1 MPKFYYNGVLLPEI
15 PQDVLAEYPYCWIRK
30 NTTSGNYDLVFGK
43 QSWYYNNNGVYCQN
57 ETDEK
62 WYTIPIATSTDAT
75 AWNFNKN
82 ATGYFSVDTARF
94 VFWSNHNIPNGS
106 ATSTTI
112 YFVGTYLIPE
122 LPNDNSKLSCGDVL
136 VPEFPQEVVDYPYC
150 VVLCWNNGNVQLIC
164 SKSGFYFNGGNGI
177 TDRNNATLKAY
188 NLKNEQWVEDS
199 NQSLKYSTW
208 TVISNG
214 TLVLQWS
221 NHNIPNGSTTVTNI
235 YFVGSEP
242 IVESPSNGKYLI
254 RSQGV
259 LYTIN
264 DGALSPLETT
274 ELTSDIFQSYGFDK
288 LPEWSVVSELV
299 NPEILYWQDDTEI
312 DPKLTVK
319 MTATPLPQ
327 NVITNAI
334 DLSDP
339 SITGIE
345 LMTVNCEGNP
355 LFAVSFDDKATWHAW
370 NGTEWSTVSEEF
382 SSMTKELLE
391 SITYDQWM
399 LLYGGAS
406 SFYIRVTITTL
417 EDKLTE
423 VYVDFA
429 N

>member
-43 QSWYYNNNGVYCQN
+43 QSWYYNNGVYCQN

-75 AWNFNKN
+75 AWNFNKTT
-82 ATGYFSVDTARF
+82 TGFFVVDTARF

-164 SKSGFYFNGGNGI
+164 SKSGFYFNGGTVI
-177 TDRNNATLKAY
+177 ADRNNATLKAY

-199 NQSLKYSTW
+199 NQSLKYSSW
-208 TVISNG
+208 TVVSNG

-221 NHNIPNGSTTVTNI
+221 NHNIPNGSATATDI

-242 IVESPSNGKYLI
+242 IVESPSTGKYLI

-299 NPEILYWQDDTEI
+299 NPEVLYWQSSTEAELPTI
-312 DPKLTVK
+312 IST
-319 MTATPLPQ
+319 MTATPYPQ
-327 NVITNAI
+327 TVISPNYSMTDDTILGVECVYVTASSDVVFAISVDDGVTWYMWTGQAWGTLTDTATGMTAETINAI
-334 DLSDP
+334 
-339 SITGIE
+339 TTEQWAE
-345 LMTVNCEGNP
+345 LMTTGQFKVRMT
-355 LFAVSFDDKATWHAW
+355 LFDE
-370 NGTEWSTVSEEF
+370 N
-382 SSMTKELLE
+382 
-391 SITYDQWM
+391 
-399 LLYGGAS
+399 S
-406 SFYIRVTITTL
+406 SFTSFVMDYI
-417 EDKLTE
+417 
-423 VYVDFA
+423 

>member
-1 MPKFYYNGVLLPEI
+1 MAKFYYNGVLLPEI

-43 QSWYYNNNGVYCQN
+43 QSWYYNNGVYCQN

-75 AWNFNKN
+75 AWNFNKTT
-82 ATGYFSVDTARF
+82 TGSFGVDTARF

-106 ATSTTI
+106 ATS
-112 YFVGTYLIPE
+112 
-122 LPNDNSKLSCGDVL
+122 
-136 VPEFPQEVVDYPYC
+136 
-150 VVLCWNNGNVQLIC
+150 
-164 SKSGFYFNGGNGI
+164 
-177 TDRNNATLKAY
+177 AT
-188 NLKNEQWVEDS
+188 
-199 NQSLKYSTW
+199 
-208 TVISNG
+208 
-214 TLVLQWS
+214 
-221 NHNIPNGSTTVTNI
+221 I

-299 NPEILYWQDDTEI
+299 NPEILYWQDVTNDLPTM
-312 DPKLTVK
+312 TAT

-327 NVITNAI
+327 TVVSPNYDMSDSTILGVECAYVTASSDVVFAISVDDGVTWYMWTGETWGILTDATTGMSADTINAI
-334 DLSDP
+334 TTEQWAGLTT
-339 SITGIE
+339 TGQFKVR
-345 LMTVNCEGNP
+345 MT
-355 LFAVSFDDKATWHAW
+355 LFDE
-370 NGTEWSTVSEEF
+370 N
-382 SSMTKELLE
+382 
-391 SITYDQWM
+391 
-399 LLYGGAS
+399 S
-406 SFYIRVTITTL
+406 SFTSFVMDYI
-417 EDKLTE
+417 
-423 VYVDFA
+423 